1 MLLAFR
7 RGMARCNASR
17 SQSEPARRL
26 LAGLAG
32 QASRRVTTA
41 GFTARVGAGFCHCAG
56 TETQPRAMKSESK
69 KPELQSEV
77 LIMPDGKI
85 YAHNLTPEMARVLS
99 ELNPA
104 DENIQQRVIT
114 HVD

>member
-1 MLLAFR
+1 M
-7 RGMARCNASR
+7 NV
-17 SQSEPARRL
+17 EN
-26 LAGLAG
+26 
-32 QASRRVTTA
+32 
-41 GFTARVGAGFCHCAG
+41 
-56 TETQPRAMKSESK
+56 K

-114 HVD
+114 HVDAKTKKLLPEHWDETHLKP